1 MKAKKPVDDKD
12 RPAQG
17 AGMTIAVRSGGQVR
31 LEADGTPSTP
41 GNGTSAPEARP
52 GREPPFTGAGHQA
65 DDLER
70 GPHQAPA
77 VSRKGGRP
85 DADS

>member
-12 RPAQG
+12 RPAES

-41 GNGTSAPEARP
+41 GNGASAPEGGP
-52 GREPPFTGAGHQA
+52 DREPPFRGTGHQV
-65 DDLER
+65 DDPGS
-70 GPHQAPA
+70 GPRQAPA
-77 VSRKGGRP
+77 VSRKGGKP